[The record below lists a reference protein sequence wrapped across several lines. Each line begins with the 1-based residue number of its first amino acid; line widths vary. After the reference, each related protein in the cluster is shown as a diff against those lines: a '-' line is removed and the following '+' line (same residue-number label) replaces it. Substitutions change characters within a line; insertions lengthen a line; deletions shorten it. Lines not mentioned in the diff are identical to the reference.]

1 MRKVQRPKLQPAKQM
16 KDSGKEFFVA
26 KKKCDKLSDGA
37 KCKKKEKVIYHSVG
51 YSGDELAIIHRN

>member
-1 MRKVQRPKLQPAKQM
+1 MRTVQRPRLQPVKQM

-26 KKKCDKLSDGA
+26 KKNVINYLMGINV
-37 KCKKKEKVIYHSVG
+37 KKKKVMYHSVG